1 MGILLV
7 LVLNNE
13 IPYDERG
20 ELDGETESAAAAPGA
35 LGARRRGAR
44 RAAES
49 WGLHFAV

>member
-20 ELDGETESAAAAPGA
+20 ELDGETESGA
-35 LGARRRGAR
+35 LGARRRGVR

-49 WGLHFAV
+49 WGLRFAV